1 MRNWIALKL
10 HCMPD
15 YLRKGDKGKLR
26 RKTVNAIQELRD
38 IAAGPK
44 AYARE
49 WKQTTGGKVIGT
61 LCSYAP
67 EELILAGGAL
77 AYRIVGGSGTISK
90 ADAHLQAYSCSL
102 VRGALEDALT
112 GDLDFL
118 DGAVFPHTCDSIQRL
133 SDIWR
138 MNANTGFHL
147 DAVLPVKLNT
157 ESARQYMTTVMGKAR
172 TELEKTLGRS
182 ITDKDL
188 QQAIEVY
195 NAIRKAMQRL
205 YALRS
210 DRPGIIQ
217 GHDVHAVVR
226 ASMVMD
232 RRALADKLTQ
242 VVESLEQQPA
252 GNATG
257 KRIFLSGGVCNL
269 PDIYDSIEAAGG
281 CVVGDDLCTGSR
293 GLTGRIDDTG
303 DPIAA
308 IAARYAQRAIC
319 PAKHAGITARGDE
332 LVRLAK
338 THRADGVIFVFLKF
352 CDPHAFDYPYL
363 KSMLDEAG
371 IPSLLVELEEQTAS
385 QGQFQTR
392 CEAFI
397 EML

>member
-1 MRNWIALKL
+1 MD
-10 HCMPD
+10 P
-15 YLRKGDKGKLR
+15 
-26 RKTVNAIQELRD
+26 IQQLRD
-38 IAAGPK
+38 IAADPK
-44 AYARE
+44 AYAKR
-49 WKQTTGGKVIGT
+49 WKQETGGKVVGT

-77 AYRIVGGSGTISK
+77 PYRIVGGSGSISK

-102 VRGALEDALT
+102 VRGALEDALS
-112 GDLDFL
+112 GRLDFL

-157 ESARQYMTTVMGKAR
+157 ESARNYMAAVMEKAR
-172 TELEKTLGRS
+172 ANLEKSLATTIS
-182 ITDKDL
+182 NADL

-195 NAIRKAMQRL
+195 NWFREAMQHL
-205 YALRS
+205 YRLRS
-210 DRPGIIQ
+210 DRPGIIS
-217 GHDVHAVVR
+217 GSTVHAIVR

-232 RRALADKLTQ
+232 RSEFADKLNQ
-242 VVESLEQQPA
+242 AVENWEQQAA
-252 GNATG
+252 GNTSG

-269 PDIYDSIEAAGG
+269 PDIYGSIETAGG

-293 GLTGRIDDTG
+293 GLTGLIDTDG

-308 IAARYAQRAIC
+308 IAKRYAQRAIC
-319 PAKHAGITARGDE
+319 PAKHAGITSRGDQ
-332 LVRLAK
+332 LVQQAK
-338 THRADGVIFVFLKF
+338 AHKVDGVIFVFLKF

-371 IPSLLVELEEQTAS
+371 IPSLLMELEEQTAS

>member
-1 MRNWIALKL
+1 M
-10 HCMPD
+10 
-15 YLRKGDKGKLR
+15 
-26 RKTVNAIQELRD
+26 KTLQELRE
-38 IAAGPK
+38 IAADPK
-44 AYARE
+44 AYAQT
-49 WKQTTGGKVIGT
+49 WKQATGGKVVGT

-77 AYRIVGGSGTISK
+77 AFRIVGGSGSISK

-102 VRGALEDALT
+102 VRGALEDALD
-112 GDLDFL
+112 GQLGFL
-118 DGAVFPHTCDSIQRL
+118 DGAIFPHTCDSIQRL

-138 MNANTGFHL
+138 MNAKTGFHL

-172 TELEKTLGRS
+172 TELGKLLDKS
-182 ITDKDL
+182 ITDADL
-188 QQAIEVY
+188 QQAIEIY
-195 NAIRKAMQRL
+195 NAIRGTMQRI
-205 YALRS
+205 YTLRS
-210 DRPGIIQ
+210 ESPGIIA
-217 GHDVHAVVR
+217 GSDVHAIVR

-232 RRALADKLTQ
+232 RRAFADKLEQ
-242 VVESLEQQPA
+242 VVEGLEQQENVTA
-252 GNATG
+252 G

-269 PDIYDSIEAAGG
+269 PDIYGSIEAAGG
-281 CVVGDDLCTGSR
+281 CVIGDDLCTGSR
-293 GLTGRIDDTG
+293 GLTGLIETGG

-308 IAARYAQRAIC
+308 IAERYAQRAIC
-319 PAKHAGITARGDE
+319 PAKHAGVTSRGDE

-338 THRADGVIFVFLKF
+338 ARQAEGVIFVFLKF

-363 KSMLDEAG
+363 KSMLGEAG